1 MNREAVNVRLWKK
14 KGRGGNSFQT
24 ATVDKLEET
33 IKDILIEYR
42 MKAFAQQLDDS
53 SLFRHGRYNRS

>member
-1 MNREAVNVRLWKK
+1 MCGYEKK
-14 KGRGGNSFQT
+14 EGGNSFQT

-42 MKAFAQQLDDS
+42 MKAFAQQLQD
-53 SLFRHGRYNRS
+53 GRTRN

>member
-1 MNREAVNVRLWKK
+1 MCGYEKK
-14 KGRGGNSFQT
+14 KGGGNSFQT

-42 MKAFAQQLDDS
+42 MKVFAQQLDDS
-53 SLFRHGRYNRS
+53 SLFRHGRHNRS

>member
-14 KGRGGNSFQT
+14 KGGGGNSFQT

>member
-1 MNREAVNVRLWKK
+1 MCGYEKKRE
-14 KGRGGNSFQT
+14 GGNSFQT